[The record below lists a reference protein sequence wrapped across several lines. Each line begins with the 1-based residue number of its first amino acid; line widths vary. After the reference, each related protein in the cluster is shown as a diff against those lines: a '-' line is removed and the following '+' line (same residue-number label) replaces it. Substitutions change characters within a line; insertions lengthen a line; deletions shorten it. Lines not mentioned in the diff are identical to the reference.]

1 MLIDYMNHAMEQ
13 AGAAHLM
20 SKELKQTLVEHCAGN
35 LRILNCMSA
44 ELLITAAQKELP
56 RLDEKLFFDLF
67 SKTGGRK

>member
-1 MLIDYMNHAMEQ
+1 MEYMNHAIEQ

-35 LRILNCMSA
+35 LRILNAMSA
-44 ELLITAAQKELP
+44 ELLIVAAQKELAQ
-56 RLDEKLFFDLF
+56 LDEKLFFDVF